1 MKKKINKKDIPGYA
15 YGASEVVG
23 AVTNGLAATMPY
35 ATSGKATVGTA
46 LGGMASGAASGA
58 ALGPWGAVAGAA
70 IGGIMGAIGSGG
82 SVDEYTGEITNPS
95 GIAGLF
101 GHSKGFLQR
110 KSNRIKNSNIGR
122 QMTEALR
129 ADYYNNSMAEY
140 NPNTFAEGGTVGKQ
154 TEFYTSPGELYVRPQ
169 SHETVMVEPNAK
181 PNGEDNVLNVE
192 PEGAGGQVFSHK
204 NKILAK
210 IDPFGLKVKKDTTD
224 AEYMKKII
232 KPNKKATDKYAQGTL
247 DANQLTEKIAAN
259 IVEENKSNKRVGK
272 YAGGTPYV
280 QLGKDPLAELEKKL
294 FEPVVNPNIE
304 NELAVRKAKAAAD
317 VKKTK
322 WTKFSNSLSQIG
334 QLAAPIINMAKSKE
348 PVEKPVA
355 HTISPTYGRT
365 TVDNRP
371 LLRQIGTTDAI
382 TRYNA
387 SNLGGAGQ
395 AYALQSALNTN
406 RSLAD
411 VWSDT
416 YNKEITLANNN
427 AAVANRAK
435 EFNSQVMHTADVEYA
450 QNKAARD
457 NMLTTGVGQ
466 LGQMIGGIG
475 RDNKLM
481 ARDAALYR
489 YMLPMLDFGTESKY
503 YNLLNKYYGIT
514 A

>member
-101 GHSKGFLQR
+101 GHSKGYLQR

-122 QMTEALR
+122 QMTDALR

-140 NPNTFAEGGTVGKQ
+140 NPNTFAEGGTVGGK

-169 SHETVMVEPNAK
+169 SHETVMIEPNAK
-181 PNGEDNVLNVE
+181 PNGKDNILNVE
-192 PEGAGGQVFSHK
+192 SEGEGGQVFSHK
-204 NKILAK
+204 NKVLAK

-232 KPNKKATDKYAQGTL
+232 KPNKKVTDKYAQGTL

-259 IVEENKSNKRVGK
+259 IVEEAKSKKNKIGEYNVGTGFVQGILDRNKKTFDLPKFEPITIPETGAKSNGW
-272 YAGGTPYV
+272 
-280 QLGKDPLAELEKKL
+280 KK
-294 FEPVVNPNIE
+294 F
-304 NELAVRKAKAAAD
+304 AD
-317 VKKTK
+317 MAP
-322 WTKFSNSLSQIG
+322 SIA
-334 QLAAPIINMAKSKE
+334 QLAAPIMNMVKSKE
-348 PVEKPVA
+348 PAEKPVA
-355 HTISPTYGRT
+355 HTISPTYARI

-371 LLRQIGTTDAI
+371 LLRQISKQGAI
-382 TRYNA
+382 GRYNA
-387 SNLGGAGQ
+387 SQLGNNHAFATQ
-395 AYALQSALNTN
+395 LALNQMDALSN
-406 RSLAD
+406 

-457 NMLTTGVGQ
+457 NMWTTGVGQ

-475 RDNKLM
+475 RDLRGDKNN
-481 ARDAALYR
+481 AALAFALSPYLR
-489 YMLPMLDFGTESKY
+489 QGMVNSDVDK
-503 YNLLNKYYGIT
+503 LLNILGYV

>member
-15 YGASEVVG
+15 FGASEVAG
-23 AVTNGLAATMPY
+23 TVTNGLAATMPY

-46 LGGMASGAASGA
+46 LGGMASGAAAGA

-70 IGGIMGAIGSGG
+70 IGGIMGSIGSGG

-101 GHSKGFLQR
+101 GHSKSFLQR

-122 QMTEALR
+122 QMTDALR
-129 ADYYNNSMAEY
+129 VDYYNNSMAEY

-169 SHETVMVEPNAK
+169 SHETVMLEPNAK
-181 PNGEDNVLNVE
+181 PNGKDNILNVE
-192 PEGAGGQVFSHK
+192 PEGEGGQVFSHK
-204 NKILAK
+204 NKLLAK

-259 IVEENKSNKRVGK
+259 IVEEAKSKKNKIGEYNVGTEFVQGILDKNKKTFDLPKFEPITIPEIETKSNGW
-272 YAGGTPYV
+272 
-280 QLGKDPLAELEKKL
+280 KK
-294 FEPVVNPNIE
+294 F
-304 NELAVRKAKAAAD
+304 AD
-317 VKKTK
+317 MAP
-322 WTKFSNSLSQIG
+322 SIG
-334 QLAAPIINMAKSKE
+334 QLAAPIMNIVKSKE
-348 PVEKPVA
+348 PAEKPVA

-365 TVDNRP
+365 TVNNRP

-382 TRYNA
+382 TRYNV
-387 SNLGGAGQ
+387 SNLGGVGQ

-406 RSLAD
+406 KSLAD

-427 AAVANRAK
+427 AAIANRAK
-435 EFNSQVMHTADVEYA
+435 EFNSQIMHTADVEYA

-457 NMLTTGVGQ
+457 NMFTTGVSQ

-481 ARDAALYR
+481 TRDAALYR

>member
-23 AVTNGLAATMPY
+23 AVTNGLSATMPY

-46 LGGMASGAASGA
+46 LGGMASGAAAGA

-129 ADYYNNSMAEY
+129 ADYYNNSVAEY
-140 NPNTFAEGGTVGKQ
+140 NPNTFAEGGTVGNEATIRMSKGEIAQ
-154 TEFYTSPGELYVRPQ
+154 DKLTKETYSPSPGAQ
-169 SHETVMVEPNAK
+169 
-181 PNGEDNVLNVE
+181 PNGKDDVIVNAHV
-192 PEGAGGQVFSHK
+192 GDSIMS
-204 NKILAK
+204 NKRK
-210 IDPFGLKVKKDTTD
+210 DIDKSMTNAQWANKF
-224 AEYMKKII
+224 I

-247 DANQLTEKIAAN
+247 DAQNLLWQIGISKQ
-259 IVEENKSNKRVGK
+259 EEAKSNKNIGK
-272 YAGGTPYV
+272 YANGTPYV
-280 QLGKDPLAELEKKL
+280 QLGTDPIKKL
-294 FEPVVNPNIE
+294 EEDLFKPVKN
-304 NELAVRKAKAAAD
+304 LT
-317 VKKTK
+317 KTK
-322 WTKFSNSLSQIG
+322 SNGWKKFADMAPSIT
-334 QLAAPIINMAKSKE
+334 QLAAPVMNMVKSKE
-348 PVEKPVA
+348 PAEKPVA
-355 HTISPTYGRT
+355 HVVPPTYGRT

-416 YNKEITLANNN
+416 YNKEVTLANNN

-457 NMLTTGVGQ
+457 NMRTTGISQ

-481 ARDAALYR
+481 ARDAALYK

>member
-1 MKKKINKKDIPGYA
+1 MKKKINKKNIPGYA
-15 YGASEVVG
+15 YGASEVTG

-35 ATSGKATVGTA
+35 ATSGKATVGTT
-46 LGGMASGAASGA
+46 LGGMASGAAAGA

-70 IGGIMGAIGSGG
+70 VGGIMGSIGSGG
-82 SVDEYTGEITNPS
+82 SVDEMTGEITNPS

-101 GHSKGFLQR
+101 GHSKGYLQR
-110 KSNRIKNSNIGR
+110 KSNRIKNSNINR
-122 QMTEALR
+122 QLTDALR

-140 NPNTFAEGGTVGKQ
+140 NPNTFAEGGTVGGK

-181 PNGEDNVLNVE
+181 PNGKDNILNVE
-192 PEGAGGQVFSHK
+192 SEGEGGQVFSHK
-204 NKILAK
+204 NKVLAK

-259 IVEENKSNKRVGK
+259 IVEEAKSKKNKIGEYNVGTGFVQGILDRNKKTFNLPKFEPITIPETGTKSNGWKK
-272 YAGGTPYV
+272 FADMAPSIA
-280 QLGKDPLAELEKKL
+280 QL
-294 FEPVVNPNIE
+294 
-304 NELAVRKAKAAAD
+304 
-317 VKKTK
+317 
-322 WTKFSNSLSQIG
+322 S
-334 QLAAPIINMAKSKE
+334 APIMNMIKSKE

-450 QNKAARD
+450 QNKAAWD
-457 NMLTTGVGQ
+457 NMWTTGVGQ
-466 LGQMIGGIG
+466 FGQMIGGIG
-475 RDNKLM
+475 RDLRGDRNN
-481 ARDAALYR
+481 AALAFALSPYLR
-489 YMLPMLDFGTESKY
+489 QGMVNKDVDR
-503 YNLLNKYYGIT
+503 LLNILGY
-514 A
+514 AA